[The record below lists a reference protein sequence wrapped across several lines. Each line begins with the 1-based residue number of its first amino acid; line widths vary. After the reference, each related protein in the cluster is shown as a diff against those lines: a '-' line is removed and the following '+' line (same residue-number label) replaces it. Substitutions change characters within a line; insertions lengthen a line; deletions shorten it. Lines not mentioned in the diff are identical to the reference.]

1 MPPDTGMWQSRR
13 MAPTNQITRGNLAFN
28 VTESGPRGGEPVLLL
43 HGFPQHA
50 DSWDALAP
58 LLNDAGYRTI
68 AMDQRGYSP
77 GARPLSRSA
86 YRVPELVA
94 DTAAVVDHYGGPV
107 HLVGHD
113 WGAVAAWAFAAAHP
127 ERTRSLT
134 ALSVPHPAAFLRAMV
149 TSRQCLRSWYMVF
162 FQLPWLPEWALRHG
176 MLRWFLEHTGQTP
189 ERARRDVEGLA
200 GPGALTGALNWYRA
214 LPLLDPRRTGDPVRS
229 PTLFIWSDG
238 DIAVDRRGAEDCARY
253 VQAPY
258 QFETLTG
265 VSHWIPEEAPRE
277 TAALLLP
284 HLKRTTG

>member
-1 MPPDTGMWQSRR
+1 

-28 VTESGPRGGEPVLLL
+28 VTESGPPDGEPVLLL

-50 DSWDALAP
+50 DSWDALVP

-77 GARPLSRSA
+77 GARPLSRTA

-94 DTAAVVDHYGGPV
+94 DTAAVVDHYGGSV

-149 TSRQCLRSWYMVF
+149 TSPQCLRSWYMLF
-162 FQLPWLPEWALRHG
+162 FQLPWLPEWALRRG

-189 ERARRDVEGLA
+189 ERARRAVEGMG

-238 DIAVDRRGAEDCARY
+238 DVAVDRRGAEGCALY

-258 QFETLTG
+258 QFETLLG

-277 TAALLLP
+277 TADLLLP
-284 HLKRTTG
+284 HLTRSSAT